1 MPGTNFSLCR
11 TLTSPGFWVFQEPGA
26 GTLLCW
32 INPIT
37 MALAC
42 YRNTTC
48 MEGLSSGGKEN
59 VQLASEPRGCPQ
71 KYSLFIAPCPATLS
85 MLVSSFAVLL
95 APLHSTKKTTIF
107 LISLIGLVCY
117 SAAVFLGEP
126 LQPTENSQAAQEAT
140 GAGKPWVFN
149 PAGRHRSVFLD

>member
-1 MPGTNFSLCR
+1 M
-11 TLTSPGFWVFQEPGA
+11 
-26 GTLLCW
+26 LCW
-32 INPIT
+32 INAIT

-71 KYSLFIAPCPATLS
+71 KYSLFIAPRPGTLS

-95 APLHSTKKTTIF
+95 APLHSIEKCLRFFSFPLSDLFVMLQLCSWASHCSQRGIHRR
-107 LISLIGLVCY
+107 SRRQRGQANPGSSGLRADIDPFFSTSRV
-117 SAAVFLGEP
+117 
-126 LQPTENSQAAQEAT
+126 
-140 GAGKPWVFN
+140 GA
-149 PAGRHRSVFLD
+149 